1 MSEIREIDVAEEC
14 TCMFILNYL
23 SLVGVCNSN
32 GGYSPMVFD
41 GDCLE
46 GEAVCYSED
55 GEVNNMGEAVYFSR

>member
-1 MSEIREIDVAEEC
+1 
-14 TCMFILNYL
+14 MFILNYL